1 MTRQRSEIEVELAA
15 KALRRDEAAKS
26 SLQSPSRLATAA
38 VTLTTFIIVQALIH
52 YWEGLPL
59 YAGVAMALLVGAV
72 VALWFEV
79 AYARR
84 RIDAMVHLLQSRAD
98 A

>member
-1 MTRQRSEIEVELAA
+1 MTRQQSEIEVELAA
-15 KALRRDEAAKS
+15 KALRHDEAARN
-26 SLQSPSRLATAA
+26 SLQSPSRLATTA
-38 VTLTTFIIVQALIH
+38 VTLTTFVIVQVLVH
-52 YWEGLPL
+52 YWKELPL

-84 RIDAMVHLLQSRAD
+84 RIDAMVHLLQLRAD